1 MSLKEAENIARTK
14 YCAIKKSRKILRD
27 LRAIFFGQTLFFI
40 YMRLSVCWI
49 FMDFFFLRN
58 FFHPETLKA
67 KNTLQCGMNKRF
79 ETNMEVTLNP
89 YLISIILSV
98 SFTVKNLLIKT
109 MLERLSEDIFDK
121 LKTILES

>member
-1 MSLKEAENIARTK
+1 
-14 YCAIKKSRKILRD
+14 
-27 LRAIFFGQTLFFI
+27 
-40 YMRLSVCWI
+40 
-49 FMDFFFLRN
+49 
-58 FFHPETLKA
+58 
-67 KNTLQCGMNKRF
+67 MNKRF

>member
-1 MSLKEAENIARTK
+1 
-14 YCAIKKSRKILRD
+14 
-27 LRAIFFGQTLFFI
+27 
-40 YMRLSVCWI
+40 MRLSVGWI

-58 FFHPETLKA
+58 FFYPETLKA